1 MDARGEP
8 LIFAAR
14 GECYGSQMTNF
25 NLVVNGIV
33 IVCSV
38 VGFVGILFG
47 AYLVLTALP
56 ELPRY
61 IRIKRM

>member
-1 MDARGEP
+1 
-8 LIFAAR
+8 
-14 GECYGSQMTNF
+14 MTDLSPVLNA
-25 NLVVNGIV
+25 LV

-38 VGFVGILFG
+38 VGLLGILFG

>member
-1 MDARGEP
+1 
-8 LIFAAR
+8 
-14 GECYGSQMTNF
+14 MTNF